1 MMSSVPPSPSP
12 LQCLDWDTSL
22 FGWKTARLIEPRL
35 SSEQLHRHLSEAS
48 NEGVRLVYWS
58 AAAECHPCADVL
70 ERWSGSLVDRRATF
84 RMDLARRTGPIGRGD
99 QTVRIDDY
107 PTCEASPE
115 LVELAI
121 GAGACSRFHR
131 DPRIPQA
138 AFRRLYETWIQ
149 RSVAGEIA
157 DRVFVASRGEDGPI
171 GLVTVVRRGDT
182 GDIGLVSVA
191 ASSRRQGIGGLLVNR
206 ALDWIES
213 SGMSSATV
221 VTQLD
226 NAAAC
231 RLYERLHFEQS
242 DVTHVYHF
250 WPSETPLS

>member
-1 MMSSVPPSPSP
+1 MASVPSSPSP
-12 LQCLDWDTSL
+12 LQCLDWDTAL

-35 SSEQLHRHLSEAS
+35 SSEQLLRHLAEAR
-48 NEGVRLVYWS
+48 NEGVRLVYWC
-58 AAAECHPCADVL
+58 AADGCQPCVDVL
-70 ERWSGSLVDRRATF
+70 ETWSGSLVDRKATF
-84 RMDLARRTGPIGRGD
+84 RLDLARRIGPIGRGD
-99 QTVRIDDY
+99 QTVRIDDH
-107 PTCEASPE
+107 PRCEASPE

-121 GAGACSRFHR
+121 GAGQCSRFRR

-138 AFRRLYETWIQ
+138 AFRQLYEAWIQ

-157 DRVFVASRGEDGPI
+157 DRVFVASRGEVGPI
-171 GLVTVVRRGDT
+171 GLVTVVRRGDS
-182 GDIGLVSVA
+182 GAIGLVSVA
-191 ASSRRQGIGGLLVNR
+191 ASSRRQGIGGLLVNQ

-231 RLYERLHFEQS
+231 RLYERLHFERS

-250 WPSETPLS
+250 WPSELSLS